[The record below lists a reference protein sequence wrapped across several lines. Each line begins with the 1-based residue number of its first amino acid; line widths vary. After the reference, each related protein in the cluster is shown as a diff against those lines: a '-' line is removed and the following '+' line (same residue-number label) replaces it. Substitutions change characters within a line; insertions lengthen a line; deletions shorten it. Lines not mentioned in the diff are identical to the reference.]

1 MDVAYRNVGG
11 ALEKPILIGQP
22 VSVLEIVHRFSQIF
36 ELCTDVSVTPSINSR
51 KVTKA
56 IRKYGDS
63 SLEPDDVLLL
73 IDNTILRSAKQ
84 GMFITEDRLFAYSE
98 ISGKYSIGLSDIE
111 TIKIEIRSPLRV
123 KIPGITINDD
133 YFVSLPGMG
142 QAIEYETMRHP
153 ALLVLATFMV
163 EAFGCELTADER
175 ESKVA
180 TKSKGPAVGKEA
192 ARPTG
197 EKWLPGD
204 RKSD

>member
-1 MDVAYRNVGG
+1 MSIREAVR
-11 ALEKPILIGQP
+11 
-22 VSVLEIVHRFSQIF
+22 RFSPIF
-36 ELCTDVSVTPSINSR
+36 ELCTDVSTPSDIDHR
-51 KVTKA
+51 KAAKA
-56 IRKYGDS
+56 IAKYGDRD
-63 SLEPDDVLLL
+63 LDTDDVLLL

-163 EAFGCELTADER
+163 QALGCKLISDEQ
-175 ESKVA
+175 EDEPVMS
-180 TKSKGPAVGKEA
+180 G
-192 ARPTG
+192 
-197 EKWLPGD
+197 KWLPED
-204 RKSD
+204 SK